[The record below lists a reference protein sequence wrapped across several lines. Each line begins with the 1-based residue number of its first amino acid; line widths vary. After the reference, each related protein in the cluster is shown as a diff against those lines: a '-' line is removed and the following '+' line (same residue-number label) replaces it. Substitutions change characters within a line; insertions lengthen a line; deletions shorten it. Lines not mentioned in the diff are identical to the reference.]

1 MKRQAATP
9 KGLEKRLRDLQFEL
23 VGDPRYQPNVNHPL
37 PMLLCGLIA
46 AMISGAS
53 AFRHVERRTG
63 QIAKKLGG
71 WMGLVKRI
79 PDNVFSTLLARLLV
93 TDLLGRLHSLV
104 KAEQRRGNL
113 KPTVLPLG
121 TVAIDGKNVAT
132 LRWHDLCRV
141 LELEQATTSVEKVRQ
156 ELEQRFPLVQLC
168 VPEQGEP
175 YALARV
181 HTATLISSAAA
192 QCVHQRPI
200 PGCTNEIGAMPQV
213 LEELK
218 SVYGHSG
225 LIGMVTTDAGNT
237 SLAVAQ
243 KIVDDC
249 KWAYFCQIKSEHG
262 EIYREASRA
271 LQHKQAPE
279 ADASG
284 GEKRDGKDVTYR
296 VWCHDL
302 EGVGWLGWTSARQLV
317 RVERTVVD
325 RETGEVESVGNRYYV
340 TSKTPTELGPQSCLT
355 ISRGHWRC
363 ENETHWTVDVKL
375 VEDRRRL
382 SMSRHPNGVFVVAAL
397 RAVALNILA
406 VARKLSRTGTSE
418 ETPSWMDVVEHF
430 LLVLCESILET
441 EAFDAVI

>member
-104 KAEQRRGNL
+104 NAEQRRGNL

-156 ELEQRFPLVQLC
+156 EL
-168 VPEQGEP
+168 
-175 YALARV
+175 
-181 HTATLISSAAA
+181 
-192 QCVHQRPI
+192 
-200 PGCTNEIGAMPQV
+200 
-213 LEELK
+213 K

-262 EIYREASRA
+262 EIYREANRA

-375 VEDRRRL
+375 AEDRRRL

-430 LLVLCESILET
+430 LLVLCESALASSLTPAACHWPRAAADRPAPAGDEGPRW
-441 EAFDAVI
+441 